1 MPTKA
6 TIRTAARPSIVDH
19 PPVAPAPVHGLIEG
33 EQEEDEAAG
42 EGRHPG
48 VVDPL
53 LRELLRLVDVAPGHE
68 HREGGD
74 RDVDDEDPAPVERL
88 GEGAA
93 EQRADG
99 VADAGDAEDQ
109 PAGEAGLRFRQR
121 RERHPEDR
129 RPHQRAADA
138 HADPG
143 ADQDA
148 EVGRCRT
155 DRREGGEQDRADEE
169 DAAAAEHVGDPPARD
184 DRHPEHQRVGVD
196 DPLDAADVGVEVA
209 LDRGQ
214 GDVQRGEVVGDHE
227 DAEPHRDERHH
238 RPRLDRVGVLPG
250 HVLVRLRH
258 GSSHL
263 RHPIPLIGTR
273 RRDL

>member
-1 MPTKA
+1 MNDDDRERGEHRQHPEA
-6 TIRTAARPSIVDH
+6 GLDRRVVEDLLEELRDVEHRREEHRRQQQDDQAGSAEPLRPDHVGRDQRPRSGPALDADEGDDQDGREAEHRDH
-19 PPVAPAPVHGLIEG
+19 PPVAPAPVDGLIEG

-109 PAGEAGLRFRQR
+109 PAGQAGLRFRQR
-121 RERHPEDR
+121 RERHAEDR
-129 RPHQRAADA
+129 RPHQRAADRPSR
-138 HADPG
+138 PG
-143 ADQDA
+143 RRS
-148 EVGRCRT
+148 GRRGRGLPRRAPRRRRT
-155 DRREGGEQDRADEE
+155 
-169 DAAAAEHVGDPPARD
+169 
-184 DRHPEHQRVGVD
+184 
-196 DPLDAADVGVEVA
+196 
-209 LDRGQ
+209 
-214 GDVQRGEVVGDHE
+214 
-227 DAEPHRDERHH
+227 
-238 RPRLDRVGVLPG
+238 
-250 HVLVRLRH
+250 
-258 GSSHL
+258 GSS
-263 RHPIPLIGTR
+263 R
-273 RRDL
+273 